1 MQSRTVFQRQ
11 TLHTS
16 EKRHV
21 QASVGTL
28 SVLTIREFTLGRS
41 LTAVR
46 NVVRPSVRVYVLF
59 DTGSSMPGN
68 KHIHVGSVEKP
79 SVRSLN

>member
-1 MQSRTVFQRQ
+1 MQSRTVFQSQ

-28 SVLTIREFTLGRS
+28 SVLTDHQ
-41 LTAVR
+41 
-46 NVVRPSVRVYVLF
+46 RVH
-59 DTGSSMPGN
+59 TG
-68 KHIHVGSVEKP
+68 EKP
-79 SVRSLN
+79 YGSKESSKAFSQYMSCLTLDPPCQGTSTYMLAV